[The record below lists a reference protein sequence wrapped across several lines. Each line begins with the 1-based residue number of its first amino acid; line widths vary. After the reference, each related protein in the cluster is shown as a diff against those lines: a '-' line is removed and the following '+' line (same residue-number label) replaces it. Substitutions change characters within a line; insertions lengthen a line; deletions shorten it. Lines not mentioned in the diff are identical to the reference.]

1 MVVHAGVQLPI
12 TNNWNQTD
20 KHADAVEDVLR
31 EALLTQ
37 KNGNVLV
44 AGMWLGEGQ
53 RVCCKVPN
61 AAVTFL
67 RSEAC
72 EKFHAFVG
80 TEIFRFFFLRCSV
93 FVPLPSTGKLLQ
105 LCGPPPQRPCSPQPD
120 VRRWRILYNDVFLEQ
135 AGIPD
140 LDFSRPNKLCREI
153 FQCPDGERIHSRY
166 RHIRKFLGQ
175 AKRVP
180 FGKLLRVTTTSDGD
194 GPCTHEQVTNFVWGC
209 LQRQFPRGIWVCP
222 QNRRTMQQLIGTFVG
237 LRRREQFNLH
247 VWAPRFVHMVDVY
260 RWLLWCLNSYAI
272 PLIRNHFY
280 VTETAEGAQRLSYF
294 RKPYWK
300 RTFTHRALIEKLRL
314 TDAPKGAPVTSTLRI
329 MPKGV
334 YSVSDGINMRVIA
347 RVHEN
352 DKLRI
357 VAKVLRYECP
367 ELTFGFSDIFD
378 KLAVYKHNHKGPF
391 YMVKMDVANAYDSI
405 NQHALCRLVSGIF
418 KHETYCVRHY
428 RSLSGK
434 LKCIVNGPVPEG
446 VDVGFVEEVS
456 KDYLYALL
464 MRHIRLNI
472 VEFRGR
478 RYRQTVGIPQ
488 GSVLSSQLCN
498 LYYSRRL
505 DWKEPPPDSLLMR
518 LVDDTIFI
526 TPYKHDAERFE
537 QHMHQTFVSFAEHK
551 TLRSDGRFF
560 PWCGLLIDT
569 HNLEIQW
576 DYARYQGHFADTLT
590 APFEQTPEALAEKF
604 HQYMRAKRK
613 LLSARLNLLPE
624 TILLNF
630 YQSCLHAYLKYKLL
644 GGRYFIANIGRTA
657 SQELLNQYAF
667 ARTFAYHLPTLP
679 EHLLPIVD
687 PELSVHIQVRKTKA
701 HFFFEMMNKGSGT
714 FATLTLIVCVSLFF
728 CV

>member
-1 MVVHAGVQLPI
+1 MEKALVVVHAGVQLPI

-37 KNGNVLV
+37 KHSNVLV

-53 RVCCKVPN
+53 RVCCKVPS

-67 RSEAC
+67 QSEEC

-80 TEIFRFFFLRCSV
+80 TEIFRFFFLHCSV
-93 FVPLPSTGKLLQ
+93 IVPLPSTGKLLQ
-105 LCGPPPQRPCSPQPD
+105 LCGPPPQRPCSPHQREPIQ
-120 VRRWRILYNDVFLEQ
+120 RWRIFYNDAFLEH
-135 AGIPD
+135 AGIPE
-140 LDFSRPNKLCREI
+140 LQELLSRPNKLCREI
-153 FQCPDGERIHSRY
+153 FQCPDGERIHPRY
-166 RHIRKFLGQ
+166 RHVRRMIGQ

-180 FGKLLRVTTTSDGD
+180 FGKILRFTTGD
-194 GPCTHEQVTNFVWGC
+194 QGTLCAHEQVTNFVWGC

-222 QNRRTMQQLIGTFVG
+222 QNRRVMHQLIGSFVA

-247 VWAPRFVHMVDVY
+247 AVWAPRFVQMVDAY
-260 RWLLWCLNSYAI
+260 RWLLWCLNSYVI

-300 RTFTHRALIEKLRL
+300 RTFTHRALIEKLHL
-314 TDAPKGAPVTSTLRI
+314 TDAPKDAPVTSSLRI
-329 MPKGV
+329 VPKG
-334 YSVSDGINMRVIA
+334 GIHSEGMNMRVIA
-347 RVHEN
+347 RVHDN

-357 VAKVLRYECP
+357 VAKVMRYECP
-367 ELTFGFSDIFD
+367 ELTFGFSDIFE
-378 KLAVYKHNHKGPF
+378 KLAEYKRKVVVQQGPF

-428 RSLSGK
+428 RTLNGGK
-434 LKCIVNGPVPEG
+434 LKCVVNGPVPEG
-446 VDVGFVEEVS
+446 IDVGYVEQVTREH
-456 KDYLYALL
+456 LYALL

-478 RYRQTVGIPQ
+478 RYRQSVGIPQ

-526 TPYKHDAERFE
+526 TPHKHDAERFE
-537 QHMHQTFVSFAEHK
+537 QHMRQTFVSFAEHK
-551 TLRSDGRFF
+551 TLRSDGLESF

-630 YQSCLHAYLKYKLL
+630 YQACLHAYLKYKLL

-679 EHLLPIVD
+679 EHLMPIVD

-701 HFFFEMMNKGSGT
+701 HFFF
-714 FATLTLIVCVSLFF
+714 
-728 CV
+728 